1 MLMPKRVKHRKQF
14 RGSLAGKA
22 MKANKVSQGEWALVS
37 TDPCWIKSNQIEAA
51 RVALTRYIKLGGK
64 VFIRIFPDKSVSAQP
79 AGTRMGKGK
88 GPVDHWVAVVKPGRV
103 LFEISG
109 VPEEAAREALR
120 LASHK
125 LPCRCK
131 IIGREEVEGGVANEN

>member
-51 RVALTRYIKLGGK
+51 RVALTRYIKRGGN
-64 VFIRIFPDKSVSAQP
+64 VFIRIFPDKAVSAQP

>member
-51 RVALTRYIKLGGK
+51 RVALTRYIKYS
-64 VFIRIFPDKSVSAQP
+64 SVSSRTSPYPLSRP
-79 AGTRMGKGK
+79 AL
-88 GPVDHWVAVVKPGRV
+88 VWVKVKAP
-103 LFEISG
+103 
-109 VPEEAAREALR
+109 
-120 LASHK
+120 
-125 LPCRCK
+125 
-131 IIGREEVEGGVANEN
+131 